1 MAPAIPHALILLQ
14 AVLDILPYPRS
25 HVRHSIRTAS
35 VECFDEV
42 TIRRPR
48 PAAGAVAAESETEV
62 EQPDLPFELPGAYDE
77 EEGGLRSRLKASR
90 LDLPTAD
97 SLS

>member
-1 MAPAIPHALILLQ
+1 MAPAIPHALLLLQ
-14 AVLDILPYPRS
+14 ALLDILPYPRS

-35 VECFDEV
+35 VECLDEV

-62 EQPDLPFELPGAYDE
+62 GEPDLPFELPGAFDE
-77 EEGGLRSRLKASR
+77 EEGGLRSRLKVSS
-90 LDLPTAD
+90 LDLPIAD
-97 SLS
+97 SLN

>member
-14 AVLDILPYPRS
+14 AILDILPYPRS

-48 PAAGAVAAESETEV
+48 AGAAEEV
-62 EQPDLPFELPGAYDE
+62 EDDLPFELPGAYDE
-77 EEGGLRSRLKASR
+77 EEGGLRSRLKVRTTALCVCDAADAS
-90 LDLPTAD
+90 
-97 SLS
+97 